1 MDSATAIS
9 TGKQI
14 LIMDDDDMLRTRLVR
29 AFQVR
34 GYGVVQ
40 AASYDEAVDLLH
52 HQHIDFAV
60 VDLNLPG
67 RTGLDFLK
75 TVEKVSPSTR
85 SVVVT
90 GYGSIVSAVEA
101 IKHGA
106 HHYLTKPA
114 DADEI
119 LAALLSDDPSSLTD
133 SSAFKPQT
141 LAETEWEHIH
151 RILSET
157 GDNISEAARRLGI
170 PRRTLQRKLKKRAP

>member
-1 MDSATAIS
+1 MDAPGS

-34 GYGVVQ
+34 GYAAVQ
-40 AASYDEAVDLLH
+40 AASYDEAVDVVG
-52 HQHIDFAV
+52 QHRVDYAVID
-60 VDLNLPG
+60 LSLPG
-67 RTGLDFLK
+67 RTGLEFLK
-75 TVEKVSPSTR
+75 VLEKLSPETR
-85 SVVVT
+85 SGVVT
-90 GYGSIVSAVEA
+90 GYGSIISAVEA

-114 DADEI
+114 DADQI
-119 LAALLSDDPSSLTD
+119 LAALLNDDPTSTAD
-133 SSAFKPQT
+133 CTTFKPQT

-151 RILSET
+151 RVLSET